1 MKYVKLTHRLFV
13 PDDTFAIEFVDYET
27 DDETFDTCAKVLIE
41 ENERKHEKQINK
53 IKTMLIAIQDK
64 CCEIEKERD
73 ELEGRT
79 PFFLRIASKEYKSAL
94 NRLNEQLS
102 TQRQKH
108 EMQCEELHKVRDD
121 LEAQTY
127 EDYSTLKHLL
137 KDMGYTLSGESQK
150 GDSSITV
157 EVWHKQ

>member
-13 PDDTFAIEFVDYET
+13 PPDTIAIEFVEFESN
-27 DDETFDTCAKVLIE
+27 DETFDMRAKVLME
-41 ENERKHEKQINK
+41 ENEKEREKQIDK
-53 IKTMLIAIQDK
+53 IQSKLIAMQAECCRIQ
-64 CCEIEKERD
+64 IERD
-73 ELEGRT
+73 ELVCRT
-79 PFFLRIASKEYKSAL
+79 PFFLRLGSKEYKNAL

-102 TQRQKH
+102 AQCQNH

-150 GDSSITV
+150 GNSSITI
-157 EVWHKQ
+157 EV